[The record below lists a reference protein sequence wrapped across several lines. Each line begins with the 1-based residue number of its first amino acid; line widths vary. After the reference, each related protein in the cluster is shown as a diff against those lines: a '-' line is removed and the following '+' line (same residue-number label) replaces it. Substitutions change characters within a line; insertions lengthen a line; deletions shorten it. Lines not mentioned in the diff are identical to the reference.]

1 MQWARNYMTRYM
13 NIIFEETC
21 KADPDWTL
29 LRVIQLDP
37 FGPFAHKALST
48 ACTSPSLLDQNHNKH
63 NYFSFYRITL
73 SPPRV
78 GVGCFH
84 REMNS
89 WEE

>member
-63 NYFSFYRITL
+63 NYFSFL
-73 SPPRV
+73 SYHPFSSSGRG
-78 GVGCFH
+78 GVFSS
-84 REMNS
+84 RDE
-89 WEE
+89 